1 MKKYYLNLV
10 CATIM
15 LLSAFACSPKQ
26 VAPSTVEPY
35 AEGKPYTRWWWF
47 ASEIEK
53 EDVKYQLE
61 WLKEQG
67 FGGVEIAWVYPM
79 RGDSTTARTKWLS
92 PEWAEPVNYA
102 KQVADSLGL
111 GCDFTYGTLWP
122 FNSYTLPEKYWSRSF
137 YNKEG
142 EADRTITWEHPRMAH
157 ILNHLDREA
166 FDYYAAEMNAGLK
179 DAFKGSKSGL
189 FVDSWEVETR
199 QLWTDGFGEKFFERF
214 GYKIEPLM
222 DKLYDKGYEDVYYD
236 YMTLMSDYVL
246 YEFYKPF
253 TDNAHAQGAFA
264 RSQCGGAPA
273 DLLTAFMIVDVP
285 ETEAILYEP
294 NYGRIP
300 ASAAAL
306 AGNDVVTSETF
317 TCIYGWKR
325 WGGKGPYQE
334 QEQVADLRL
343 VADALFANGTNQI
356 IWHGMPFIGKN
367 QSKDENYFYASVYV
381 GRNSYFIDQ
390 MKEFN
395 DYMANVS
402 RYMRKGNTYSDVAL
416 YLPLEDS
423 WMGVELPE
431 ELQMPWVWGEY
442 ELRYEFAPEY
452 LAGYQP
458 LWVNAKVLSE
468 SQYTNGVMTYG
479 DMQFSTL
486 AVDVEWLDIAA
497 LREVVRLAKQGLP
510 VIMAREPKQP
520 GKNKSEEFGKLYAE
534 LMALE
539 NVSAD
544 ASKVL
549 AQKPLIEGEN
559 LPDFWCRKDGNEL
572 YIFVA
577 NPAAK
582 NLKYPLRYGQA
593 FEDQGSSHNITIN
606 TKAGAQSLT
615 LNFKPNESLM
625 LKVAANGT
633 VEQIDLGFTAKRIE

>member
-1 MKKYYLNLV
+1 MKKSTLFF
-10 CATIM
+10 CTAM
-15 LLSAFACSPKQ
+15 LLTAVFSCAPKQ
-26 VAPSTVEPY
+26 SVPTTVEPY

-47 ASEIEK
+47 ASEIQK

-79 RGDSTTARTKWLS
+79 EGDSTVARTKWLS

-102 KQVADSLGL
+102 KQIADSLGL

-122 FNSYTLPEKYWSRSF
+122 FSSYTLPEKYWTRSF
-137 YNKEG
+137 YNKKG
-142 EADRTITWEHPRMAH
+142 EANRNITWEHPRMAH
-157 ILNHLDREA
+157 ILNHLDSEA
-166 FDYYAAEMNAGLK
+166 FDYYAAEMNEGLK
-179 DAFKGSKSGL
+179 EAFKGSKSGV

-199 QLWTDGFGEKFFERF
+199 QLWTEGFGEKFYEKF

-253 TDNAHAQGAFA
+253 TDNAHSQGAFA

-306 AGNDVVTSETF
+306 AGKDVVTSETF
-317 TCIYGWKR
+317 TCLYGWKR

-334 QEQVADLRL
+334 QEQVADMRL
-343 VADALFANGTNQI
+343 IADALFANGTNQI

-367 QSKDENYFYASVYV
+367 HTKDENYFYASVYV
-381 GRNSYFIDQ
+381 GRDSYFIDQ
-390 MKEFN
+390 LKDFN
-395 DYMANVS
+395 NYMAKVS

-458 LWVNAKVLSE
+458 LWVNAKVLKE
-468 SQYTNGVMTYG
+468 SQYADGTLKYG

-486 AVDVEWLDIAA
+486 AIDVEWLDIAA

-510 VIMAREPKQP
+510 VVMSREPKQP

-534 LMALE
+534 LMSLE

-544 ASKVL
+544 PTKIL

-559 LPDFWCRKDGNEL
+559 LPDFWCRKDGEEL

-593 FEDQGSSHNITIN
+593 FEDEGSQRDNTIN
-606 TKAGAQSLT
+606 TKAGAQSLKLT
-615 LNFKPNESLM
+615 FKPNESIM
-625 LKVAANGT
+625 LKVAADGK
-633 VEQIDLGFTAKRIE
+633 VEQIDLGFTAKKI

>member
-1 MKKYYLNLV
+1 MKKSSLLFCTV
-10 CATIM
+10 MLFLAAFSCA
-15 LLSAFACSPKQ
+15 PKQ
-26 VAPSTVEPY
+26 PTPTTVEPY

-47 ASEIEK
+47 ASEIK
-53 EDVKYQLE
+53 NEDVKYQLE

-79 RGDSTTARTKWLS
+79 EGDSTIVRPKWLS
-92 PEWAEPVNYA
+92 AEWAEPVNYA
-102 KQVADSLGL
+102 KHVADSLGL

-122 FNSYTLPEKYWSRSF
+122 FNSYTLPEKYWTRSF
-137 YNKEG
+137 YNHEG
-142 EADRTITWEHPRMAH
+142 EADRTITWEHPRMSH
-157 ILNHLDREA
+157 ILNHLDSEA
-166 FDYYAAEMNAGLK
+166 FDYYAAEMNEGLK
-179 DAFKGSKSGL
+179 DAFKGSKSGV

-199 QLWTDGFGEKFFERF
+199 QLWTDGFGEKFFEKF
-214 GYKIEPLM
+214 GYKIEPYM
-222 DKLYDKGYEDVYYD
+222 DKLYDKGYEDIYYD

-253 TDNAHAQGAFA
+253 TDNAHSQGAFA

-306 AGNDVVTSETF
+306 AGKDVVTSETF
-317 TCIYGWKR
+317 TCLYGWKR

-334 QEQVADLRL
+334 QEQVADMRL
-343 VADALFANGTNQI
+343 IADALFANGTNQI
-356 IWHGMPFIGKN
+356 IWHGMPFIGKE
-367 QSKDENYFYASVYV
+367 QTKDENYFYASVYV
-381 GRNSYFIDQ
+381 GRDSYFIDQ
-390 MKEFN
+390 LKEFN

-442 ELRYEFAPEY
+442 ELRYEFAPKY

-468 SQYTNGVMTYG
+468 SQYTNGLLKYG
-479 DMQFSTL
+479 DVEFSSL
-486 AVDVEWLDIAA
+486 AIDVEWLDIAA

-520 GKNKSEEFGKLYAE
+520 GKNKSDEFGKLYTE
-534 LMALE
+534 LMSLK
-539 NVSAD
+539 NVSD
-544 ASKVL
+544 DPTKVL

-559 LPDFWCRKDGNEL
+559 LPDFWCRKDGEEL

-582 NLKYPLRYGQA
+582 GLTYPLRYGQA
-593 FEDQGSSHNITIN
+593 FEDKGSQRDMIIN
-606 TKAGAQSLT
+606 TKAGAQSVK

-625 LKVAANGT
+625 LKVTSEGK
-633 VEQIDLGFTAKRIE
+633 VELIDLGFTAKKI

>member
-1 MKKYYLNLV
+1 MKKNYLNLV
-10 CATIM
+10 YATIL

-122 FNSYTLPEKYWSRSF
+122 FSSYTLPEKYLSRSF

-179 DAFKGSKSGL
+179 DAFKGSMSGL

-199 QLWTDGFGEKFFERF
+199 QLWTDGFGEKFYERF

-253 TDNAHAQGAFA
+253 TDNAHTQGAFA

-367 QSKDENYFYASVYV
+367 QTKDENYFYASVYV
-381 GRNSYFIDQ
+381 GRDSYFIDQ

-468 SQYTNGVMTYG
+468 SQYANGVMTYG

-520 GKNKSEEFGKLYAE
+520 GKNKSEEFG
-534 LMALE
+534 
-539 NVSAD
+539 
-544 ASKVL
+544 
-549 AQKPLIEGEN
+549 
-559 LPDFWCRKDGNEL
+559 
-572 YIFVA
+572 
-577 NPAAK
+577 
-582 NLKYPLRYGQA
+582 
-593 FEDQGSSHNITIN
+593 
-606 TKAGAQSLT
+606 
-615 LNFKPNESLM
+615 
-625 LKVAANGT
+625 
-633 VEQIDLGFTAKRIE
+633 